1 MSSVNAVRLQAER
14 ERVAAAACRLAAA
27 GLVAGTAGN
36 VSERSGELVAVTPTG
51 AELASLTAEQI
62 TVVDLDGH
70 VVDGRLEP
78 TSELGLHLGVYR
90 RYGSAAVVHTHAPAA
105 TAVACV
111 AEELPAIHYQV
122 LALGGPVR
130 VAPYATFG
138 SEALSAGV
146 LDALEGRVAALMAS
160 HGAVTHGHTL
170 DAAVA
175 ATTLLEWLCDVYVR
189 ASAIGT
195 PRILG
200 PDELAEVVRAVTESG
215 YGTVRERE
223 A

>member
-1 MSSVNAVRLQAER
+1 MPSVNAVRLHAER
-14 ERVAAAACRLAAA
+14 ERVAAAARRLAAA

-36 VSERSGELVAVTPTG
+36 VSERAGELVAVTPTG
-51 AELASLTAEQI
+51 AELAGLSAEQI
-62 TVVDLDGH
+62 TVVDLEGRP
-70 VVDGRLEP
+70 VEGRLEP
-78 TSELGLHLGVYR
+78 TSELDLHLGVYR

-111 AEELPAIHYQV
+111 ATELPAIHYQV

-138 SEALSAGV
+138 SAELAAGV
-146 LDALEGRVAALMAS
+146 LEALEGRTAALMAS

-175 ATTLLEWLCDVYVR
+175 GTELLEWLCDVY
-189 ASAIGT
+189 A
-195 PRILG
+195 
-200 PDELAEVVRAVTESG
+200 RAVTLGSPRVLGEDELSDVIRVVARRG
-215 YGTVRERE
+215 YGAVRERE
-223 A
+223 P